1 MQPIHLKIATY
12 SVHKLFTLSVK
23 MQNVELFG
31 KDYLKMI
38 ILKFFK
44 WDFSAWFLLSV
55 NTIKNV
61 VTGQRQKSIL
71 PVEEIEAG

>member
-44 WDFSAWFLLSV
+44 
-55 NTIKNV
+55 
-61 VTGQRQKSIL
+61 
-71 PVEEIEAG
+71 